1 MQDYIDR
8 EIEQLPQETIP
19 EDPNVTTV
27 RNTLFVRMLILSL
40 LIHLA
45 LTPLAV
51 LPGKRSGGIPFSS
64 MIAVDLDSV
73 PSFPEQPPQEDPVP
87 RLTEAVP
94 EEPVTPPLPEQE
106 AVPKAPLTDVER
118 LTEHV
123 REAVAGGK
131 DQPELLEQSSL
142 GLGLSLGY
150 FSSLAEGRT
159 LRDDIKQYY
168 FAMLRKVN
176 EQWWLTGAG
185 SIRTPRI
192 PIITVVLARNGDL
205 VERFIAQGSGDREY
219 DKKIL
224 QAVDSA
230 APFPPLPPTYRDPF
244 FKVPIRMVAP
254 LNFLL
259 PGATPVPQG
268 HS

>member
-1 MQDYIDR
+1 MDEQIDR
-8 EIEQLPQETIP
+8 EFEQLARQETIS
-19 EDPNVTTV
+19 EDASTV
-27 RNTLFVRMLILSL
+27 HHNTLFLRMLSLSILL
-40 LIHLA
+40 HLA
-45 LTPLAV
+45 LTPLIY
-51 LPGKRSGGIPFSS
+51 LPGKRTGGVPFSS
-64 MIAVDLDSV
+64 MIAVDLATV
-73 PSFPEQPPQEDPVP
+73 PSPPVQPPQPEPVP
-87 RLTEAVP
+87 PAETVP
-94 EEPVTPPLPEQE
+94 VEPVAPPLPEP
-106 AVPKAPLTDVER
+106 VPKATATDVER
-118 LTEHV
+118 LNDQV
-123 REAVAGGK
+123 KEAVAGGK

-168 FAMLRKVN
+168 FALLRKVN

-205 VERFIAQGSGDREY
+205 VERFIEQGSGDREY

-224 QAVDSA
+224 QALDAA
-230 APFPPLPPTYRDPF
+230 APFPPLPPSYRDHF

-259 PGATPVPQG
+259 PGSNEFKG

>member
-1 MQDYIDR
+1 MEEQIDR
-8 EIEQLPQETIP
+8 EFEQLVPRETVP
-19 EDPNVTTV
+19 DEVTAV
-27 RNTLFVRMLILSL
+27 RRNTLFLRMLTLSILL
-40 LIHLA
+40 HLA
-45 LTPLAV
+45 LTPLID
-51 LPGKRSGGIPFSS
+51 LPGKRTGGVPFSS
-64 MIAVDLDSV
+64 MIAVDLETI
-73 PSFPEQPPQEDPVP
+73 PSPPPQSPQLESTPP
-87 RLTEAVP
+87 AETIST
-94 EEPVTPPLPEQE
+94 EPVEPPLPEPL
-106 AVPKAPLTDVER
+106 PKAPETDAER
-118 LTEHV
+118 LNEHV

-131 DQPELLEQSSL
+131 EQPELLEQSSL

-192 PIITVVLARNGDL
+192 PVITVVLARNGDL
-205 VERFIAQGSGDREY
+205 VERFIEQGSGDREY

-224 QAVDSA
+224 QALDAA
-230 APFPPLPPTYRDPF
+230 APFPPLPPTFRDQF

-259 PGATPVPQG
+259 PGKAEFKG